1 MNRDRINSYV
11 LYRRVSSAEQGRS
24 GLGLEAQLEAAT
36 RFVEM
41 SGGKIVASFVEV
53 QSGKSR
59 ARPQLAEAL
68 RECRLRGVPLLVA
81 RLDRFSRRLD
91 MLTDMRRDN
100 IRLVSCDDPTG
111 NTMMQ
116 SMRMVFAEEELRL
129 ISERTKAALA
139 AARARGVVLG
149 SPDNLDNRNLGNQ
162 RSAAVRSENANARVR
177 DLAPIIEQAKAEGA
191 TTLKDIAGYLNGRGI
206 PTARKGEW
214 TAAKVLMEVRRLAA

>member
-1 MNRDRINSYV
+1 MTKAGINSYV

-24 GLGLEAQLEAAT
+24 GLGLEAQLVAAS
-36 RFVEM
+36 RFVETT
-41 SGGKIVASFVEV
+41 GGKIVASFVEV

-100 IRLVSCDDPTG
+100 IRLVSCDDPSG
-111 NTMMQ
+111 NQMMQ

-139 AARARGVVLG
+139 AAKARGVVLG
-149 SPDNLDNRNLGNQ
+149 SPRNLSNQTLGNQ
-162 RSAAVRSENANARVR
+162 RSASVRSANANARSR
-177 DLAPIIEQAKAEGA
+177 DLVPIIEQARHYDTILSAPDDPSPDA
-191 TTLKDIAGYLNGRGI
+191 
-206 PTARKGEW
+206 
-214 TAAKVLMEVRRLAA
+214 